1 MASGS
6 GGGEAIKEEDEG
18 TSVDRGRI
26 AVKEEDEGTPMDCSP
41 GAVKKEEVVN
51 GIEDEVSDDGTETDS
66 CIRDSDW
73 TQHGQ

>member
-1 MASGS
+1 MN
-6 GGGEAIKEEDEG
+6 
-18 TSVDRGRI
+18 RGRI

-73 TQHGQ
+73 TQQGQ